1 MTQCGGEAMGS
12 TGNLQRNIPPRQ
24 RSDFRLWFGVIV
36 TLVFV
41 AAFYAQSLRPVLIL
55 LGPPA
60 SGKSTQA
67 GSIQKSYGFALIT
80 REQLMQDDPSVLAQT
95 KQPGIQAIEP
105 RVDPAL
111 NNLFLK
117 RLDKTNLGKGL
128 LLDGY
133 PATKDHGDFFVKEMQ
148 RRGFKRPIILKLD
161 LSDDAVRQRLKGQN
175 SAQVEQDLK
184 DYHRET
190 DFLAVYFPDAE
201 IVKIDASKK
210 ESDVF
215 AQISKAIDAYLKKP

>member
-1 MTQCGGEAMGS
+1 MKFS
-12 TGNLQRNIPPRQ
+12 GNVHL
-24 RSDFRLWFGVIV
+24 SRLWSYLFLGCA
-36 TLVFV
+36 LVATV
-41 AAFYAQSLRPVLIL
+41 QAQSPKPIVIL
-55 LGPPA
+55 LGPPS

-67 GSIQKSYGFALIT
+67 ATIQKRYGFALIT
-80 REQLMQDDPSVLAQT
+80 REQLMQDDPSVLART

-117 RLDKTNLGKGL
+117 RLEKTDISKGL

-133 PATKDHGDFFVKEMQ
+133 PATKDHGDFMIKVAQQ
-148 RRGFKRPIILKLD
+148 RDFKKPLILKLE
-161 LSDDAVRQRLKGQN
+161 LTDDAVRQRLKGQN
-175 SAQVEQDLK
+175 AAQIDQDLK

-190 DFLAVYFPDAE
+190 DFLSVYFPEAR

-210 ESDVF
+210 EAEVAD
-215 AQISKAIDAYLKKP
+215 QIRKAIDAYQLMR

>member
-1 MTQCGGEAMGS
+1 MRSGS
-12 TGNLQRNIPPRQ
+12 NLLRNATSIA
-24 RSDFRLWFGVIV
+24 L
-36 TLVFV
+36 LVGCVFL
-41 AAFYAQSLRPVLIL
+41 ASAQAQSAKGVFIL

-67 GSIQKSYGFALIT
+67 ALIQKQYGFALIS
-80 REQLMQDDPSVLAQT
+80 REQLLKDDPSMLARQ
-95 KQPGIQAIEP
+95 KQPEINGVEP

-117 RLDKTNLGKGL
+117 RLEKTDISKGL

-133 PATKDHGDFFVKEMQ
+133 PATKDHGDFFLKVGKEKGL
-148 RRGFKRPIILKLD
+148 RRPLILQLV
-161 LSDDAVRQRLKGQN
+161 LPDDEVQKRLKDQKP
-175 SAQVEQDLK
+175 AQIEQDLK

-190 DFLAVYFPDAE
+190 DFLSAYFPEAE

-210 ESDVF
+210 EQDVF
-215 AQISKAIDAYLKKP
+215 SQIRKAIDASLKKP

>member
-1 MTQCGGEAMGS
+1 MGS
-12 TGNLQRNIPPRQ
+12 TGNLQRDILPRQ
-24 RSDFRLWFGVIV
+24 SSGFRVWLCLVV
-36 TLVFV
+36 VLMLVATLQ
-41 AAFYAQSLRPVLIL
+41 AQSGKPILIL

-67 GSIQKSYGFALIT
+67 ASIQKRYGFALIT
-80 REQLMQDDPSVLAQT
+80 REQLLKDDPSVLAQSKT
-95 KQPGIQAIEP
+95 PGIQAIEP

-117 RLDKTNLGKGL
+117 RLEKTDISKGL

-133 PATKDHGDFFVKEMQ
+133 PSTKDHGDFMLKIGKEK
-148 RRGFKRPIILKLD
+148 GLKKPLILKLD
-161 LSDDAVRQRLKGQN
+161 MTDDAVRQRLKGQ
-175 SAQVEQDLK
+175 SAAQIEQDLK

-190 DFLAVYFPDAE
+190 DFMSVYFPEAE

-210 ESDVF
+210 ESEVF
-215 AQISKAIDAYLKKP
+215 QQITKAIDAYLKKP

>member
-1 MTQCGGEAMGS
+1 MSLAMPARRLAIGYAVCLLLTYALPATAQTQPG
-12 TGNLQRNIPPRQ
+12 RK
-24 RSDFRLWFGVIV
+24 
-36 TLVFV
+36 
-41 AAFYAQSLRPVLIL
+41 PVLIL

-67 GSIQKSYGFALIT
+67 ASIQQRYGFALIT
-80 REQLMQDDPSVLAQT
+80 REQLMQDDPSVLART
-95 KQPGIQAIEP
+95 KQPGLRGIEP

-117 RLDKTNLGKGL
+117 RLDKTDTGKGL

-133 PATKDHGDFFVKEMQ
+133 PSTKDHGDFLIQATLGK
-148 RRGFKRPIILKLD
+148 GFRKPIVLKLD
-161 LSDDAVRQRLKGQN
+161 LSDDAVRQRLKGQ
-175 SAQVEQDLK
+175 SAEQIEQDLK

-190 DFLAVYFPDAE
+190 DFLSSYFPQVD

-210 ESDVF
+210 ESEVF
-215 AQISKAIDAYLKKP
+215 EQIRTAIDAYLKQP

>member
-1 MTQCGGEAMGS
+1 MGS
-12 TGNLQRNIPPRQ
+12 TGNLQRDILPRQ
-24 RSDFRLWFGVIV
+24 SSGFRVWLCLFAVLMLV
-36 TLVFV
+36 ATLQ
-41 AAFYAQSLRPVLIL
+41 AQSGKPILIL

-67 GSIQKSYGFALIT
+67 ASIQKRYGFALIT
-80 REQLMQDDPSVLAQT
+80 REQLLKDDPSVLAQT
-95 KQPGIQAIEP
+95 KTPGIQAIEP

-117 RLDKTNLGKGL
+117 RLEKTDISKGL

-133 PATKDHGDFFVKEMQ
+133 PSTKDHGDFMLKVGKEK
-148 RRGFKRPIILKLD
+148 GLKKPLILKLD
-161 LSDDAVRQRLKGQN
+161 MTDDAVRQRLKAQ
-175 SAQVEQDLK
+175 SAAQIEQDLK

-190 DFLAVYFPDAE
+190 DFMSVYFPDAE

-210 ESDVF
+210 ESEVF
-215 AQISKAIDAYLKKP
+215 QQITKAIDAYLKKP

>member
-1 MTQCGGEAMGS
+1 VCA
-12 TGNLQRNIPPRQ
+12 
-24 RSDFRLWFGVIV
+24 
-36 TLVFV
+36 FV
-41 AAFYAQSLRPVLIL
+41 ATSQAQSAKPVFIL

-67 GSIQKSYGFALIT
+67 ASIQKQYGFALIT
-80 REQLMQDDPSVLAQT
+80 REQLMSDDPTVLARS
-95 KQPGIQAIEP
+95 KQPGLRGIEP

-117 RLDKTNLGKGL
+117 RLEKTDFSKGL

-133 PATKDHGDFFVKEMQ
+133 PSTKDHGDFFLKLGPEK
-148 RRGFKRPIILKLD
+148 GLKKPLILKLE
-161 LSDDAVRQRLKGQN
+161 LSDEAVRQRLKGQ
-175 SAQVEQDLK
+175 SDEQIEQDLK

-190 DFLAVYFPDAE
+190 DFMSAYFPQAE

-210 ESDVF
+210 ENEVF
-215 AQISKAIDAYLKKP
+215 DQIRKAIDAHLKKP

>member
-1 MTQCGGEAMGS
+1 MGS
-12 TGNLQRNIPPRQ
+12 TGNLQRNILPRQ
-24 RSDFRLWFGVIV
+24 SSGFRLGLFLFVLLM
-36 TLVFV
+36 LVV
-41 AAFYAQSLRPVLIL
+41 ALQAQSAKPLLIL
-55 LGPPA
+55 LGPPS

-67 GSIQKSYGFALIT
+67 ALIQKRYGFALIT
-80 REQLMQDDPSVLAQT
+80 REQLMKDDPSVLAQT

-117 RLDKTNLGKGL
+117 RLEKTDIGKGL

-133 PATKDHGDFFVKEMQ
+133 PSTKDHGDFMLKVGLDK
-148 RRGFKRPIILKLD
+148 GLKKPIVLKLE
-161 LSDDAVRQRLKGQN
+161 LSDDAVRQRLKGQ
-175 SAQVEQDLK
+175 SATQIEQDLK

-190 DFLAVYFPDAE
+190 DFMSVYFPEAE

-210 ESDVF
+210 ENDVF

>member
-1 MTQCGGEAMGS
+1 M
-12 TGNLQRNIPPRQ
+12 
-24 RSDFRLWFGVIV
+24 VV
-36 TLVFV
+36 V
-41 AAFYAQSLRPVLIL
+41 ASQAQSAKPVLIL
-55 LGPPA
+55 LGPPS

-67 GSIQKSYGFALIT
+67 ASIQKRYGFALIT
-80 REQLMQDDPSVLAQT
+80 REQLMEDDPSVLART

-117 RLDKTNLGKGL
+117 RLEKTDITKGL

-133 PATKDHGDFFVKEMQ
+133 PATKDHGDFMLKVGKEK
-148 RRGFKRPIILKLD
+148 GLKKPLILKLD

-175 SAQVEQDLK
+175 SAQIEQDLK

-190 DFLAVYFPDAE
+190 DFMSVYFPDAE

-210 ESDVF
+210 ENEVF

>member
-1 MTQCGGEAMGS
+1 MKS
-12 TGNLQRNIPPRQ
+12 TGNVHH
-24 RSDFRLWFGVIV
+24 SRLWICLF
-36 TLVFV
+36 LVSALV
-41 AAFYAQSLRPVLIL
+41 ATVSTPVATVQAQSAKPLVIL

-67 GSIQKSYGFALIT
+67 ATIQKRFGFASIT
-80 REQLMQDDPSVLAQT
+80 REQLLQDDPSVLART

-117 RLDKTNLGKGL
+117 RLEKTDISKGL

-133 PATKDHGDFFVKEMQ
+133 PSTKDHGDFMIKVAQQ
-148 RRGFKRPIILKLD
+148 RDFKKPLILKLE

-175 SAQVEQDLK
+175 AAQIEQDLK

-190 DFLAVYFPDAE
+190 DFLSVYFPDAR

-210 ESDVF
+210 EDEV
-215 AQISKAIDAYLKKP
+215 ADQIRKAIDAYLIMR